1 MKNKVINFK
10 ILAALSFLM
19 ALVIIYCL
27 SIWVIFTDI
36 SLEAIDKENC
46 VEINSAEFKPRLPV
60 TLISYAD
67 GAEVFY
73 RNQNFQ
79 VFSALNRGIDQFI
92 LYRRNMLD
100 PVFYEKNAHI
110 LKEKFGAGYWLWK
123 PQIIL
128 QTMKMMPKDSIIIY
142 MDAGFSVKHDLKPI
156 IEALA
161 KKDIVLAEDGEKSPA
176 PYLENLTHES
186 TLKAVSIDLKKN
198 EHIKPLWSAFV
209 AIKNTKKAEEFIR
222 TWLGFCERREIIKQY
237 ECLYDQILL
246 GLSAHKCP
254 NDIYVMSEQSVR
266 DILEWHHRK
275 PNINPNN
282 SLLPCLF
289 KHVNGIDKEL
299 FKLKIFRAFRDF
311 MLTHVKNKQMKM
323 KDASILATK

>member
-79 VFSALNRGIDQFI
+79 VFSALNRGVDQFI
-92 LYRRNMLD
+92 LYRRNMID

-142 MDAGFSVKHDLKPI
+142 MDSGFCIKNNLKPVLK
-156 IEALA
+156 ALE
-161 KKDIVLAEDGEKSPA
+161 KNDVLIAEDGEKA
-176 PYLENLTHES
+176 QKPYLELMVNKD
-186 TLKAVSIDLKKN
+186 TLKTLGVALKEN
-198 EHIKPLWSAFV
+198 EHVKPLWAAFIAV
-209 AIKNTKKAEEFIR
+209 RNTEKARKFIE
-222 TWLGFCERREIIKQY
+222 TWLHYCEQKELIMQY
-237 ECLYDQILL
+237 MNDQMLL
-246 GLSAHKCP
+246 GLVAHQYP
-254 NDIYVMSEQSVR
+254 QSVYTMPEPTVNDILV
-266 DILEWHHRK
+266 WHHRK
-275 PNINPNN
+275 TGVTEQNR
-282 SLLPCLF
+282 SLLPYLC
-289 KHVNGIDKEL
+289 KHVRRLESVFMNMGI
-299 FKLKIFRAFRDF
+299 FSVFRDF
-311 MLTHVKNKQMKM
+311 MLTHVKNKQMQM
-323 KDASILATK
+323 KEASILATR